1 MTVMVIYGTDSG
13 STKTI
18 ASRIAKKI
26 GGKALDIK
34 SASTADLEGSD
45 LLILGSPTYGE
56 GDLQCDWED
65 NLQTLKSANIASKKV
80 ALFGTGDQAS
90 YPDSFVNALGT
101 LYDHVVEQ
109 GAVVVGFT
117 ETDGYSF
124 KKSTA
129 VRDGKFVGLVLDQD
143 GQASMTDGRITS
155 WISNLV

>member
-1 MTVMVIYGTDSG
+1 
-13 STKTI
+13 
-18 ASRIAKKI
+18 
-26 GGKALDIK
+26 
-34 SASTADLEGSD
+34 
-45 LLILGSPTYGE
+45 
-56 GDLQCDWED
+56 
-65 NLQTLKSANIASKKV
+65 
-80 ALFGTGDQAS
+80 
-90 YPDSFVNALGT
+90 
-101 LYDHVVEQ
+101 VVEQ